1 VKWNIP
7 AQCGFLGYSFIGT
20 NPIRFDISSGCN
32 MDKFKDIIKQV
43 APLGISLM
51 EFMNHMWTDDCSFDN
66 QAMLSIQKN

>member
-1 VKWNIP
+1 
-7 AQCGFLGYSFIGT
+7 
-20 NPIRFDISSGCN
+20 